1 MAHATMWVKLI
12 LPWPL
17 AWRCLLRRRRFSSTV
32 RTGIVRTEVAVGTVS
47 EASMFS
53 TMRMAPPR
61 MGWRMSPGRI
71 EVRATALEWPAAGVT
86 GTSRR
91 ARVWCSS
98 PDPEAVSPRLSVG
111 RSSDRAGAVGSRSG
125 ASLTMTVTAGASGS
139 GVTPS
144 ATSK

>member
-32 RTGIVRTEVAVGTVS
+32 RTGIVRTEVAVGTES

-53 TMRMAPPR
+53 TIRMAPPR
-61 MGWRMSPGRI
+61 IGCRMSPGRI
-71 EVRATALEWPAAGVT
+71 DVRATALERPASGAA

-91 ARVWCSS
+91 ARVG
-98 PDPEAVSPRLSVG
+98 SPRPRRRRPAPRRSERAVLVG
-111 RSSDRAGAVGSRSG
+111 QDARRGSGG
-125 ASLTMTVTAGASGS
+125 ASLTMTVTGGASGS
-139 GVTPS
+139 GLTPS
-144 ATSK
+144 ASSK